1 VAGFLG
7 SHTPEQ
13 FFGASAGRGAVLPCH
28 SQIDYGDPDWRRAQF
43 EDADFCAG
51 NLIFYRNWKMPGHPE
66 LADVV
71 RAVSMSPHVFMNPA
85 EFFAHH
91 APGAVG
97 GADALH

>member
-1 VAGFLG
+1 
-7 SHTPEQ
+7 
-13 FFGASAGRGAVLPCH
+13 
-28 SQIDYGDPDWRRAQF
+28 
-43 EDADFCAG
+43 
-51 NLIFYRNWKMPGHPE
+51 MPGHPE